1 MVTTQALFDNLA
13 TEVVNFVPRLA
24 GALLILVVGW
34 IAGAII
40 GRLVA
45 ALIGRT
51 ELDSMVHDT
60 AVGRMFGRR
69 ESTVSRTFG
78 MVAKWFVFALAFLA
92 AADVLAISLL
102 SQWVA
107 EALAY
112 LPAFFGGLVFIM
124 LGMIVADFAAD
135 MIGRTQR
142 TTRSA
147 ITDWFAKAVRVF
159 LYFIVIVIG
168 LDTMGVEV
176 EFLFIFA
183 RALAWGTGI
192 AIALAVGIG
201 LGWGSKEYVASNID
215 TWMSGISEERRRDG
229 AK

>member
-1 MVTTQALFDNLA
+1 MVTAQALFDDLA
-13 TEVVNFVPRLA
+13 TDVVNLVPRLA
-24 GALLILVVGW
+24 GALVILVVGW
-34 IAGAII
+34 IAGAIL

-45 ALIGRT
+45 ALVGRT

-60 AVGRMFGRR
+60 SVGKMFGRR
-69 ESTVSRTFG
+69 ESTVSHAFG
-78 MVAKWFVFALAFLA
+78 KIVKWFVFALAFLA
-92 AADVLAISLL
+92 AADVLAIPLL
-102 SQWVA
+102 SQWIA

-159 LYFIVIVIG
+159 LYFIVVVIG

-176 EFLFIFA
+176 GFLFVFA
-183 RALAWGTGI
+183 RAFAWGTGI
-192 AIALAVGIG
+192 ALALAVGIG
-201 LGWGSKEYVASNID
+201 LGWGSKEYVANNIEG
-215 TWMSGISEERRRDG
+215 WMAGLSEERRRDG
-229 AK
+229 SE